1 MLLVLIATVFLC
13 APRGTSARR
22 ITFSNVQPR
31 LDSASGKILELGDGS
46 IAKFGDTYYLYG
58 VKYVCTPSPRT
69 PSGYGCPRADRRI
82 WGNMSIGI
90 ASSSDMV
97 TWKLETYDAIPEMH
111 DPNTVYPAKDKAW
124 FMPTIVHNPD
134 TGRYALWYYIDAYA
148 RGVAV
153 SESPVGPFKIV
164 HHCIPNLGLGSSFFF
179 WRGSDGEVY
188 MKHNG
193 CGGGAA
199 IVPPDGTCPQ
209 KPPRRGRGICVS
221 KLAKNLTD
229 VVETSDEIK
238 IPGEGGGIF
247 ERACIVCG
255 ASERTSV
262 T

>member
-1 MLLVLIATVFLC
+1 VLSLRRNLLVVHRF
-13 APRGTSARR
+13 
-22 ITFSNVQPR
+22 
-31 LDSASGKILELGDGS
+31 
-46 IAKFGDTYYLYG
+46 YLYG

-69 PSGYGCPRADRRI
+69 PLGYGCPRHDRRI

-134 TGRYALWYYIDAYA
+134 TGRYALWYYVDDYA

-153 SESPVGPFKIV
+153 SDSPAGPFKIV

-179 WRGSDGEVY
+179 WTGSDGDVY

-193 CGGGAA
+193 CGGDAA
-199 IVPPDGTCPQ
+199 IVPPGGTCPQ
-209 KPPRRGRGICVS
+209 KPPKRGNGICVS

-229 VVETSDEIK
+229 VVETSDQIK

-247 ERACIVCG
+247 ERESSIPAGQCG
-255 ASERTSV
+255 CCLDYCWGGGSSTFNLEERR
-262 T
+262 